1 VLRGRFFPTVHA
13 AVLGVFALTSV
24 ARAENTPSAGTIHEI
39 PLRGGLHAALNVFGD
54 RLAGDRGLFLLEVIR
69 RVYDSPITVQKNTR
83 EALLQTLLAH
93 LDRAPASADPSETVP
108 LPLSP
113 AIWNE
118 TVFNGTA
125 DTGTLVTAILRSRNA
140 SLLYAGLLSL
150 DDSTRAWLA
159 TQPQLLKELATVHAP
174 SLVIAADALRVE
186 GNVVRVPGGEAA
198 EPAWRTLVGKEP
210 REAAGFIRAM
220 LTLDEGRL
228 AYFYGA
234 MAQLTPAQ
242 LRFALRLDAKDPADR
257 VDAVRRLFDVFGRVG
272 GIWKVAERAFWRPTL
287 DPALLAADL
296 AQEADGSPHLPGTR
310 AFWTAAFD
318 AGAQGRPTPASA
330 AKALAGGEP
339 ADFPWLCDQIF
350 KGGAVAQRQPYEM
363 VLFASRVIKRITPE
377 NVQDALDSVHAVAT
391 YPALVTVLERARV
404 TDPAVYG
411 IAARRAGQLAGI
423 GDVEKQRRLLGQFQG
438 SIAILTRA
446 AIRKSLSTDAVSA
459 LIASLSAVELSERQ
473 EYEGGIARWWVEAI
487 NAHGRT
493 GQNPPGGAADWIGDP
508 STQRYHDAVSPLDRE
523 VVRLLAGAVPAEPT
537 LIDWEGTRYR
547 VDPSWAEGT
556 RLGKL
561 LGDRARP
568 YLSSAAA
575 LAEVAEALT
584 ASRSTAKEQIAKAAR
599 ALQAIEWQEADKVLA
614 PLRRA
619 AEEVRPSKNAGAVVA
634 PLQVLA
640 DDLLGRGLIELAYA
654 VAFGRADRSLIE
666 SADAAARHDFGLRLF
681 GRLGAWR
688 FPVAG
693 SDRMRDW
700 RVTGSL
706 LGLDVRLA
714 EFSLVRVSS
723 RPPSVRPTINDA
735 DRRVL
740 IEAVALVEAASLND
754 ADRDRIVASI
764 QKGRAR
770 LGAARTPE
778 LATALADE
786 IRITGARRSLLAWV
800 AEHDPARLGAW
811 LSPIELFW
819 LGLEANPVAPA
830 LHGWGA
836 PAEPRLGCLC
846 LHLPARRPL
855 DALTGR
861 WESGIFASGFADLNL
876 RLAEM
881 LGDLH
886 MPAVL
891 LASVLPPATADLID
905 TAVNRGP
912 DDRRGLVEFVQG
924 LQLDRMELYLALLT
938 TDGPLVAL
946 GETPEPAAGRTV
958 RKTEVSR

>member
-1 VLRGRFFPTVHA
+1 MLRGRFFPTVHA

-125 DTGTLVTAILRSRNA
+125 DTGTLVTSILRSRNA

-198 EPAWRTLVGKEP
+198 EPAWRALVGKEP
-210 REAAGFIRAM
+210 REAAGFIRAV

-257 VDAVRRLFDVFGRVG
+257 VAAVRRLFDVFGRVG

-296 AQEADGSPHLPGTR
+296 AQEADGSPRLPGTR

-411 IAARRAGQLAGI
+411 IAARRAGQLAAI
-423 GDVEKQRRLLGQFQG
+423 GDFEKQRRLLGQFQG
-438 SIAILTRA
+438 SIALLTRA

-473 EYEGGIARWWVEAI
+473 ESEGGIARWWVEAI

-537 LIDWEGTRYR
+537 LIDWEGMRYR

-575 LAEVAEALT
+575 LAEVADALT
-584 ASRSTAKEQIAKAAR
+584 ASRSTAKRADREGRAGASGDRVAGIGQSAGTSAPRRRGGPNLEECRRGRRSPSSACRRPPGARADRARVCGGVRSGRPHAHRVRRCRGAAR
-599 ALQAIEWQEADKVLA
+599 FRPAPVRPPRRVAVPRGRLGSHARLA
-614 PLRRA
+614 RDRIAPRPRRA
-619 AEEVRPSKNAGAVVA
+619 ARG
-634 PLQVLA
+634 VLA
-640 DDLLGRGLIELAYA
+640 RSRL
-654 VAFGRADRSLIE
+654 VA
-666 SADAAARHDFGLRLF
+666 SA
-681 GRLGAWR
+681 
-688 FPVAG
+688 
-693 SDRMRDW
+693 
-700 RVTGSL
+700 
-706 LGLDVRLA
+706 
-714 EFSLVRVSS
+714 
-723 RPPSVRPTINDA
+723 SVHPTINDA

-740 IEAVALVEAASLND
+740 IEAVALIEAASLND

-778 LATALADE
+778 LRD
-786 IRITGARRSLLAWV
+786 
-800 AEHDPARLGAW
+800 
-811 LSPIELFW
+811 
-819 LGLEANPVAPA
+819 
-830 LHGWGA
+830 
-836 PAEPRLGCLC
+836 C
-846 LHLPARRPL
+846 
-855 DALTGR
+855 
-861 WESGIFASGFADLNL
+861 
-876 RLAEM
+876 
-881 LGDLH
+881 
-886 MPAVL
+886 
-891 LASVLPPATADLID
+891 
-905 TAVNRGP
+905 
-912 DDRRGLVEFVQG
+912 
-924 LQLDRMELYLALLT
+924 
-938 TDGPLVAL
+938 
-946 GETPEPAAGRTV
+946 AGG
-958 RKTEVSR
+958 